1 MLTVVWIWALAAGLA
16 WIAWCWVRAEP
27 APERGPTSAWMAA
40 PKEAASGGGAVSR
53 SPTELRAAWRK
64 AIRAELRGER
74 ADARALA
81 AAAGWPLA
89 RVRRVLRAARGLPVM
104 LSSLAPFKGGPV
116 ALDELGTALALK
128 RADLAVLLDVAADL
142 KVVERAG
149 LLVREPVQR
158 RGMTG
163 ARLSAPALRRR
174 ARALGLDARGP
185 LELCEVATAAA
196 VAAEGERAAAL
207 ETLALDAAALAF
219 RRLRRA
225 FDAIPSAP
233 TTRRAK
239 G

>member
-27 APERGPTSAWMAA
+27 APERGPTAAWMAA

-74 ADARALA
+74 ADAKSLS

-89 RVRRVLRAARGLPVM
+89 RVRRVLRAARALPVM

-116 ALDELGTALALK
+116 ALDELGSALALN
-128 RADLAVLLDVAADL
+128 RADLAALLEVAADL
-142 KVVERAG
+142 KVIERAG

-158 RGMTG
+158 GATTG
-163 ARLSAPALRRR
+163 RLSAPALRRR

-185 LELCEVATAAA
+185 LELCQVATAAA
-196 VAAEGERAAAL
+196 VAAEGERAAVL
-207 ETLALDAAALAF
+207 ETLALDAATLAF

-225 FDAIPSAP
+225 FDAIPSTP
-233 TTRRAK
+233 TMRRAK
-239 G
+239 R